1 MKNLNEF
8 TQLEELTVK
17 ELKETNGGWVNIEYW
32 LVKGKSGWYKG
43 VFLFMLKSIH
53 QPFVDK
59 KKKISLSSCLLYTS
73 RCV

>member
-17 ELKETNGGWVNIEYW
+17 ELKETNGGWVSIEYW

-43 VFLFMLKSIH
+43 VFWSK
-53 QPFVDK
+53 
-59 KKKISLSSCLLYTS
+59 
-73 RCV
+73 

>member
-32 LVKGKSGWYKG
+32 VVLGKSGYYKG
-43 VFLFMLKSIH
+43 VLWSK
-53 QPFVDK
+53 
-59 KKKISLSSCLLYTS
+59 
-73 RCV
+73 